1 MNTERSASM
10 RPQRARSDHRLR
22 LLWQFMHGN
31 RLLYAGAVVAIGIAT
46 LVSLAAPLVLRT
58 TIDSIIGERPLREG
72 IKWLATLVETAG
84 GKQVLMRNLWM
95 CSLILVT
102 LSVTEGVMLFLKG
115 KWSAMASESTAQH
128 IRERLYDHLQHL
140 SYDYHVNAETGDLIQ
155 RCTSDVDTIRQF
167 LAMQFVQVGRA
178 IFMVMA
184 IIPVMVSLSVKMT
197 CVATIF
203 VPVIFGFAL
212 LFFLK
217 MKVVF
222 QSSDEAEGK
231 MSAVLQEN
239 LSGVRVVRA
248 FARQVYEI
256 EKFDQR
262 NRVFRDKTYR
272 LIRLLAW
279 YWMAASF
286 LGMAQVGAVLVGGAY
301 WASQGL
307 ISLGTVVVFL
317 SYTQM
322 LIWPIREMGRILTDM
337 GKALVSLGRIQEIL
351 QEPFDTGEAG
361 TVRPDIRGHLEFRNV
376 TFGYNS
382 GKPVL
387 QNVSFSVKPGQT
399 VAILGPTGA
408 GKTSLVHLLVRLYEY
423 QHGSITIDGVE
434 LNTIDKKWLRSHIGL
449 VLQEPFLFSKTLK
462 ENIRLA
468 KNTAQDI
475 EVFEAARMASV
486 HDVILD
492 FEKGYETAVGEK
504 GVTLSGGQKQ
514 RVAIARTLLRECPIV
529 IFDDSLS
536 AVDTETDAAIRKAL
550 QQNNRATTFIIS
562 HRVTTLAHADLILV
576 LENGKLVQA
585 GTHGELVRQNGLY
598 RKVWAIQNSLENT
611 KAQRIA

>member
-1 MNTERSASM
+1 
-10 RPQRARSDHRLR
+10 
-22 LLWQFMHGN
+22 
-31 RLLYAGAVVAIGIAT
+31 
-46 LVSLAAPLVLRT
+46 
-58 TIDSIIGERPLREG
+58 
-72 IKWLATLVETAG
+72 
-84 GKQVLMRNLWM
+84 
-95 CSLILVT
+95 
-102 LSVTEGVMLFLKG
+102 
-115 KWSAMASESTAQH
+115 
-128 IRERLYDHLQHL
+128 
-140 SYDYHVNAETGDLIQ
+140 
-155 RCTSDVDTIRQF
+155 
-167 LAMQFVQVGRA
+167 
-178 IFMVMA
+178 
-184 IIPVMVSLSVKMT
+184 
-197 CVATIF
+197 
-203 VPVIFGFAL
+203 
-212 LFFLK
+212 
-217 MKVVF
+217 
-222 QSSDEAEGK
+222 